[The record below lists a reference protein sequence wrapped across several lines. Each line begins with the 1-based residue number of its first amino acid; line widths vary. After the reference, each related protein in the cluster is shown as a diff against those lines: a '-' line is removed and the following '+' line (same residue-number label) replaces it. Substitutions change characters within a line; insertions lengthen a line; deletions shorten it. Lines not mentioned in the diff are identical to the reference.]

1 MIRLRAEKEKPLHT
15 GGVLTF
21 KTIELIA
28 KRKKPCSR
36 WDRGFGFVGLE

>member
-1 MIRLRAEKEKPLHT
+1 MIRLRAEKEKPLQS

-21 KTIELIA
+21 KTIELSA

-36 WDRGFGFVGLE
+36 EDKGFGFVELE